1 MGTKYI
7 LKIVPIKFAEG
18 LTVGMGWCV
27 REIGVQNLQL
37 RIMGFL
43 LEQIH
48 PVEARL

>member
-27 REIGVQNLQL
+27 HEGDGGTKFAVKDN
-37 RIMGFL
+37 GFFT
-43 LEQIH
+43 
-48 PVEARL
+48 